1 MTLDDLF
8 TLSSL
13 TDAINLLPRAPS
25 LLGASGLFEEK
36 GISTTSVIVECKNG
50 QLSLV
55 PAVSRNDDPTPT
67 KRSNRSRRTFEV
79 PHIPTSGQVLPTE
92 LQGLAGFGQE
102 QTVDSQAKVIND
114 RLQEMNDRLEATR
127 EYYRVGAI
135 SGKILD
141 ADGSVLFDLYD
152 EFDVTAKKVVTAL
165 ATANTD
171 VRGKLMEA
179 KRHAEKKLPGIM
191 IMGWR
196 AYCAEDYLDALVK
209 HSNVEKAYANYQ
221 EASDRLGGDVRKGFV
236 YGGVEHIECNAAVGD
251 KRFIPLGKA
260 RLVPVVRGL
269 FKLYNAPANYNETVN
284 TLGKPFYAKS
294 EARKMGKG
302 WDLEAQSNP
311 LAMCTAPEALVELEA

>member
-1 MTLDDLF
+1 MTLEDLF
-8 TLSSL
+8 TLASL

-25 LLGASGLFEEK
+25 LLGSSGLFVES
-36 GISTTSVIVECKNG
+36 GVSTTSIIVEAKNG

-55 PAVSRNDDPTPT
+55 PAVSRNDDPTPV

-79 PHIPTSGQVLPTE
+79 PHLPTSGQVLPTE

-102 QTVDSQAKVIND
+102 TTVESQAAVIND
-114 RLQEMNDRLEATR
+114 RLQELRDRLEATR
-127 EYYRVGAI
+127 EWQRVGAI

-141 ADGSVLFDLYD
+141 ADGSVLVDLFN
-152 EFDVTAKKVVTAL
+152 EFGVASKKVVTAL
-165 ATANTD
+165 ATDATD

-179 KRHAEKKLPGIM
+179 KRYAEKQLPGMVIT
-191 IMGWR
+191 GWR

-209 HSNVEKAYANYQ
+209 HPNVEKAYANYQ

-251 KRFIPLGKA
+251 KRFIALGRA

-294 EARKMGKG
+294 EPRKMGKG
-302 WDLEAQSNP
+302 WDLEAQANP
-311 LAMCTAPEALVELEA
+311 LAICLAPGALVELEA